1 MKVMDPQG
9 RSVRVHRRW
18 LPWRRRVRDIE
29 GLDAGGL
36 DGTGDDPISL
46 ALALLGVLLLIP
58 FVLGLVL
65 LVGELFLL
73 VLLLPAVVLVR
84 VLFRRPWTVEATSR
98 GHVLWSEQVIGWN
111 ESEARILDI
120 AAVYERGEGPFPLH
134 AGRSDLP

>member
-9 RSVRVHRRW
+9 RTVRVHRRW

-29 GLDAGGL
+29 NFDAGGI
-36 DGTGDDPISL
+36 DGPSGDDPISL

-65 LVGELFLL
+65 LVGEVFLL
-73 VLLLPAVVLVR
+73 VLLLPVVVLVR
-84 VLFRRPWTVEATSR
+84 VLFRSPWTVEATSK
-98 GHVLWSEQVIGWN
+98 GHVLWSEQVAGWN

-134 AGRSDLP
+134 GGRA

>member
-9 RSVRVHRRW
+9 RTVRVHRRW

-36 DGTGDDPISL
+36 DGSGDDPISL

-134 AGRSDLP
+134 AGRPDLP